1 MINHE
6 GLSLLLIATNNKG
19 KISELQE
26 LLKDTVIELV
36 TPTQINL
43 ELDVVEDGSTYAE
56 NATRKAIAF
65 AKASGLVSLAD
76 DSGLEVAAL
85 DGAPGLYSA
94 RYGSAN
100 GEKLSDA
107 ERRKYLLQ
115 QLQDK
120 PRPWRAR
127 FHATIGIAVPTNYL
141 NNVTL
146 SEAKGLKQGQLET
159 LRSPEG
165 GSLRV
170 THEGEVDANSNE
182 EVYLT
187 EGFCE
192 GEIIPEERGTG
203 GFGYD
208 PIFLLPELGK
218 TMAEL
223 SMDEKNRLSHRARA
237 VINAK
242 PILATIFG

>member
-1 MINHE
+1 MMNPKGSPLI
-6 GLSLLLIATNNKG
+6 LIATNNKG
-19 KISELQE
+19 KVGELRA
-26 LLKDTVIELV
+26 LLKDIRIELI
-36 TPTQINL
+36 TPSEINL
-43 ELDVVEDGSTYAE
+43 TLDVIEDGSTYAE
-56 NATRKAIAF
+56 NATKKANAF

-76 DSGLEVAAL
+76 DSGLEVDAL

-94 RYGSAN
+94 RYGSTN

-115 QLQDK
+115 QLRAK
-120 PRPWRAR
+120 PRPWIAR
-127 FHATIGIAVPTNYL
+127 FHATIAIAIPNGETYL
-141 NNVTL
+141 
-146 SEAKGLKQGQLET
+146 A
-159 LRSPEG
+159 
-165 GSLRV
+165 
-170 THEGEVDANSNE
+170 
-182 EVYLT
+182 

-208 PIFLLPELGK
+208 PIFLLRERGK

-237 VINAK
+237 VMKAK
-242 PILATIFG
+242 PVLTGIFK